1 VAVIVRESIVK
12 LRVYELF
19 LLCGFREDDAN
30 VVMSYFF
37 NHFVAL
43 LFYTLGF
50 ILFWCALTSMNV
62 LRF

>member
-50 ILFWCALTSMNV
+50 ILFWCDLNV

>member
-50 ILFWCALTSMNV
+50 ILFWCDLTSMHV
-62 LRF
+62 LQF